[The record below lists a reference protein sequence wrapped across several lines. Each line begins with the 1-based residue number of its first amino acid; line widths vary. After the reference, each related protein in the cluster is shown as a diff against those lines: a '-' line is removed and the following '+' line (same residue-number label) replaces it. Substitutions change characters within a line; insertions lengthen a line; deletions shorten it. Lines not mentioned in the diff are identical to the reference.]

1 MPTCAVR
8 QGDAKQ
14 KSRLL
19 YGPPCSYNSATMAN
33 LNKVMLIGNLTRDP
47 EVRYTPKGTAVADI
61 GLAINRYFQNDNGER
76 QEETTFVDVTLWGKQ
91 AELAQQYL
99 GKGRPVYIEGRLQLD
114 TWQDKDGQK
123 RNKLKIVCENMQFL
137 GSRDGGGGG
146 GGGYGGGSRGG
157 DDEEGGGYSRPQQRQ
172 GGQGGGY
179 GGGGGGGG
187 GYGGNRGSGAS
198 SRPAPAPRPAPKDDD
213 FGDGPITDGL
223 DDDDIPF

>member
-1 MPTCAVR
+1 
-8 QGDAKQ
+8 
-14 KSRLL
+14 
-19 YGPPCSYNSATMAN
+19 MAN

-114 TWQDKDGQK
+114 SWQDKDGQK

-137 GSRDGGGGG
+137 GSRDGGGSGGAGGQRDEEEG
-146 GGGYGGGSRGG
+146 GGGYN
-157 DDEEGGGYSRPQQRQ
+157 RPQRQ
-172 GGQGGGY
+172 S
-179 GGGGGGGG
+179 GGG
-187 GYGGNRGSGAS
+187 GYGGNRGGGGGGNSGGS
-198 SRPAPAPRPAPKDDD
+198 SRPAPAQRPAPKDDD

-223 DDDDIPF
+223 DEDDIPF